1 MEGYAVT
8 IKETSKELTAKQRIA
23 IKDTTNA
30 IKLDDA
36 TENAENVL
44 IYPEMWAVLAI
55 HNEKS
60 DDVDYENYVL
70 VDKDGAKYVT
80 GSKSFWT
87 SFMDIYREME
97 NEEEEWGIKVYRV
110 DSKNYKGKQ
119 FITCSIE

>member
-8 IKETSKELTAKQRIA
+8 IKETSKQLSAKQRIA

-30 IKLDDA
+30 MKLDEA
-36 TENAENVL
+36 TANAENVL

-70 VDKDGAKYVT
+70 VDKDGTKYVT

-97 NEEEEWGIKVYRV
+97 NEDEEWGIKVYRME
-110 DSKNYKGKQ
+110 SKNYKGKQ

>member
-8 IKETSKELTAKQRIA
+8 IKETSTQLSAKQRIA

-30 IKLDDA
+30 MKLDEA
-36 TENAENVL
+36 TANAENVL

-60 DDVDYENYVL
+60 DDIDYENYVL
-70 VDKDGAKYVT
+70 VDKDGTKYVT

-97 NEEEEWGIKVYRV
+97 NEDEEWGIKVYRME
-110 DSKNYKGKQ
+110 SKNYKGKQ

>member
-1 MEGYAVT
+1 MEGYSVT
-8 IKETSKELTAKQRIA
+8 ITETSKQLSAKQRIA

-30 IKLDDA
+30 MKLDEA
-36 TENAENVL
+36 TANAENVL

-60 DDVDYENYVL
+60 EDVDYENYVL
-70 VDKDGAKYVT
+70 VDKDGTKYVT

-97 NEEEEWGIKVYRV
+97 NEDEEWGINVYRME
-110 DSKNYKGKQ
+110 SKNYKGKQ

>member
-8 IKETSKELTAKQRIA
+8 IKETSKQLSVKQRIA

-30 IKLDDA
+30 MKLDEA
-36 TENAENVL
+36 TTNAENVL

-60 DDVDYENYVL
+60 DDIDYENYVL
-70 VDKDGAKYVT
+70 VDKDGTKYVT
-80 GSKSFWT
+80 GSKSFWA

-97 NEEEEWGIKVYRV
+97 NEDEEWGIKVYRME
-110 DSKNYKGKQ
+110 SKKNKGKQ

>member
-8 IKETSKELTAKQRIA
+8 IKETSKQLSAKQRIA

-30 IKLDDA
+30 MKLDEA
-36 TENAENVL
+36 TANAENVL

-70 VDKDGAKYVT
+70 VDKDGTKYVT
-80 GSKSFWT
+80 GSKSFWA

-97 NEEEEWGIKVYRV
+97 NEDEEWGIKVYRME
-110 DSKNYKGKQ
+110 SKNYKGKQ

>member
-8 IKETSKELTAKQRIA
+8 IKETSKQLSAKQRIT
-23 IKDTTNA
+23 IKDTSNA
-30 IKLDDA
+30 MKLDEA
-36 TENAENVL
+36 TANAENVL

-70 VDKDGAKYVT
+70 VDKDGTKYVT

-97 NEEEEWGIKVYRV
+97 NEDEEWGIKVYRME
-110 DSKNYKGKQ
+110 SKNYKGKQ

>member
-1 MEGYAVT
+1 MEGYSVS
-8 IKETSKELTAKQRIA
+8 IKETSKQLSAKQRIA

-30 IKLDDA
+30 MRLDEA
-36 TENAENVL
+36 TANAENVL

-70 VDKDGAKYVT
+70 VDKDGTKYVT

-97 NEEEEWGIKVYRV
+97 NEDEEWGIKVYRME
-110 DSKNYKGKQ
+110 SKNYKGKQ

>member
-8 IKETSKELTAKQRIA
+8 IKETSKQLSAKQRIA

-30 IKLDDA
+30 IKLDEA
-36 TENAENVL
+36 TANAENVL

-60 DDVDYENYVL
+60 DDIDYENYVL
-70 VDKDGAKYVT
+70 VDKDGTKYVT

-97 NEEEEWGIKVYRV
+97 NEDEEWGIKVYRME
-110 DSKNYKGKQ
+110 SKNYKGKQ

>member
-8 IKETSKELTAKQRIA
+8 IKETSKQLSPKQRIA

-30 IKLDDA
+30 IKLDEA
-36 TENAENVL
+36 TANAENVL

-60 DDVDYENYVL
+60 DDIDYENYVL
-70 VDKDGAKYVT
+70 VDKDGTKYVT

-97 NEEEEWGIKVYRV
+97 NEDEEWGIKVYRME
-110 DSKNYKGKQ
+110 SKNYKGKQ

>member
-8 IKETSKELTAKQRIA
+8 IKETSKQLSAKQRIA

-30 IKLDDA
+30 MKLDEA
-36 TENAENVL
+36 TANAENVL

-60 DDVDYENYVL
+60 DDIDYENYVL
-70 VDKDGAKYVT
+70 VDKDGTKYVT

-97 NEEEEWGIKVYRV
+97 NEDEEWGIKVYRME
-110 DSKNYKGKQ
+110 SKNYKGKQ